1 VHCDELH
8 PVVELPLVVVVV
20 VVTGAGFGVIT
31 SFSQEMNN
39 IEVRRVV
46 MMSVFF
52 ISQRNNKYLNLQNY
66 IKKKSLTLERDSNE
80 LH

>member
-66 IKKKSLTLERDSNE
+66 IKKKIPNSRKGF
-80 LH
+80 

>member
-1 VHCDELH
+1 VHCAELH

>member
-20 VVTGAGFGVIT
+20 VVTGAGLGVIT

-39 IEVRRVV
+39 IEVSRVV

>member
-8 PVVELPLVVVVV
+8 PVVELPLVVV
-20 VVTGAGFGVIT
+20 TGVGLGVIT